1 MKKTILYGMIAA
13 TALTITSCDK
23 ESENSYTSTN
33 LIPAYNLF
41 TSADSNEAP
50 FVGLGAYNFTLK
62 VPDNTF
68 EMNVSSMP
76 APGGTTASFATKAIS
91 FISGYITFENKAYEQ
106 IKFSSNLPTATGTEI
121 SDLNVLLTQAVYR
134 APEGTGLQ
142 DYTPFVPSKTM
153 HYAFMQYKYTDDW
166 SVRTFWPDVTFRGTT
181 TTTYPGM
188 EGPFVNKTMSYRV
201 VMQRKENAITNKA
214 DVIFYNARF
223 APKAPEI
230 LVVLKNLD
238 LKFTQ
243 RGYEISGQDVIPY
256 MLEGE
261 GLTET
266 PRYKFNAFT
275 LTVGGDMTTAS
286 VSYRVAEVFKGEFQG
301 SCVIAA
307 EGK

>member
-41 TSADSNEAP
+41 TSADDNASP
-50 FVGLGAYNFTLK
+50 FVSLGAYNFTLR

-68 EMNVSSMP
+68 EMNVSSM
-76 APGGTTASFATKAIS
+76 AVPGGTTASFATKPIS
-91 FISGYITFENKAYEQ
+91 FTSGYITYDNKAYEQ
-106 IKFSSNLPTATGTEI
+106 IKFSSNLPSASGTEI
-121 SDLNVLLTQAVYR
+121 SDLNVLLTQAVYS

-142 DYTPFVPSKTM
+142 DYTLFVPCKSM
-153 HYAFMQYKYTDDW
+153 HYAYMQYTYPGGW
-166 SVRTFWPDVTFRGTT
+166 NVRTFWPDVTFSGTT
-181 TTTYPGM
+181 TTTFPGM
-188 EGPFVNKTMSYRV
+188 ETPFVNDKMMYRV
-201 VMQRKENAITNKA
+201 VMQRKDNKIGDKA
-214 DVIFYNARF
+214 DVIFYNAKF
-223 APKAPEI
+223 APAAPEI
-230 LVVLKNLD
+230 LVVMKNLD